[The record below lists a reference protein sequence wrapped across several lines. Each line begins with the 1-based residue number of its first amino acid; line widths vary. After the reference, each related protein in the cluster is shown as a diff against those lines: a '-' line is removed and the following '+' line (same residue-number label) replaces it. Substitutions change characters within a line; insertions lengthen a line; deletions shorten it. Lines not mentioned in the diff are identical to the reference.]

1 MAVKNFLVVFGTRP
15 EAIKLCPLLQKA
27 KQYPDIKLWA
37 CSTGQHREMLRP
49 VLDFFEIT
57 PDYDLDLMK
66 PGQGLHEVTQRVLST
81 VTDILK
87 QKNFDGVIVQGDTTT
102 CFTAGLAAFYQK
114 IPVYHVEAGLRSG
127 DIFSP
132 FPEEFNRQ
140 AVGLFAH
147 AHFAP
152 TEGSKAALL
161 SEGYNKNVFV
171 TGNTGIDALFWVKQ
185 KIEASDEIKKN
196 IEEKFRFLDPSKKL
210 ILTTVHRRE
219 SFGEPME
226 NVLKGLLNLSQRED
240 VQILFPMHLNPQ
252 VRAAAQKILGN
263 NSQWVGAN
271 AQTNFW
277 LCEPLDYI
285 SFVYIMSKSHLII
298 TDSGG
303 VQEEAPSLGVP
314 VLVARENTERP
325 EAIQAGTSKFISLH
339 SEKFTQEATEV
350 LDTPAIYNK
359 MAQAQNPFGNGDA
372 CTHILELLL
381 KL

>member
-1 MAVKNFLVVFGTRP
+1 MARKNYLVVFGTRP

-27 KQYPDIKLWA
+27 KQHSDIKLWA
-37 CSTGQHREMLRP
+37 CSTGQHREMLKP
-49 VLDFFEIT
+49 VLEFFEIT

-66 PGQGLHEVTQRVLST
+66 PGQGLHDITERVLIA

-87 QKNFDGVIVQGDTTT
+87 TQNFDGVIVQGDTTT

-147 AHFAP
+147 THFAP
-152 TEGSKAALL
+152 TEGSKKSLMD
-161 SEGYNKNVFV
+161 EGYHRNIFV
-171 TGNTGIDALFWVKQ
+171 TGNTGIDALFWVQQ
-185 KIEASDEIKKN
+185 KIENSMEIKKSM
-196 IEEKFRFLDPSKKL
+196 EQKFNFLDPNKKL

-226 NVLKGLLNLSQRED
+226 NVLKGLLALSKRED

-263 NSQWVGAN
+263 NSQWVGNN
-271 AQTNFW
+271 AQTHFW

-285 SFVYIMSKSHLII
+285 SFVYIMSKAHLII

-303 VQEEAPSLGVP
+303 VQEEAPSLGIP

-325 EAIQAGTSKFISLH
+325 EAIQAGTSKFISLQA
-339 SEKFTQEATEV
+339 ERFTQEATEV
-350 LDTPAIYNK
+350 LDTPAIYNR
-359 MAQAQNPFGNGDA
+359 MAQAQNPFGNGSA
-372 CTHILELLL
+372 CEQILEHL
-381 KL
+381 K